1 MKTSRPILLLSLF
14 VLVLAGQT
22 LALPGSSTFN
32 YTDDFGSWTETELGD
47 APEVIPG
54 GNSIPLDSEVLWNY
68 HQDNGNPIPA
78 NAVLGYNDDYVWQ
91 GGNSGVARMF
101 EVAGSGTPLWEIDL
115 GSGDVGVA
123 AAQTADIFYGAWYHQ
138 GTNSFEVYKFNHAS
152 STPDWTWDGT
162 AAGYV
167 PGSLGSPGRIAAS
180 ADGSVL
186 AVGGHDGDSLAVMF
200 FTDSSSTPMMIFED
214 ETVGYNPRQLRL
226 TADGSKCIFTCAG
239 DLYRVDVATGVLE
252 DFYDIGYSSGTLGVS
267 PDGSVVVVGFSSSR
281 VLQWD
286 GSEYVSTF
294 VTYNSGY
301 YAGGAVVAE
310 DNDTVA
316 IAWYAS
322 DYLSVSLSM
331 ISIANGSTPLWVW
344 DSPQG
349 GGSKQAA
356 IAQMDISDDG
366 NWVAFGNWGV
376 EDNTFPEVFVFKSDT
391 STGPWFSIDTPGSVF
406 SVDLSSDGQYLCTG
420 GKAVHANEMGSG
432 GDVYA
437 AHIDQ
442 TSAVE
447 SVDMFAD
454 ARDEGILLSWSI
466 VGDVPASV
474 SVLRELTQ
482 NGSADISGALSG
494 SATSWLDVSPE
505 AGVEYAYWLEVTELD
520 GTVSRFGPSEVTVP
534 GAVSELTL
542 SDPYPNPASSS
553 LTISYELA
561 TDGAVSLNVYD
572 LSGRLVETLV
582 SGEQTA
588 GRHSVSWD
596 SSVAATGVYLL
607 RLEAAGEAITKRAVI
622 SR

>member
-22 LALPGSSTFN
+22 LALPGGSTLN

-47 APEVIPG
+47 PPEVILG
-54 GNSIPLDSEVLWNY
+54 GNPIPLDCEVLWNY
-68 HQDNGNPIPA
+68 HVDSGTTPKVT
-78 NAVLGYNDDYVWQ
+78 VLGYNDDYVWN
-91 GGNSGVARMF
+91 GGWWGKARMF
-101 EVAGSGTPLWEIDL
+101 EVSGSGTPLWEFDF
-115 GSGDVGVA
+115 GSGGFGVA
-123 AAQTADIFYGAWYHQ
+123 AAQTADIFYGAWHYQ
-138 GTNSFEVYKFNHAS
+138 NTSSFEVYKFNHAS
-152 STPDWTWDGT
+152 NIPDWTWDGT

-167 PGSLGSPGRIAAS
+167 PGGLDSPGRMATS

-186 AVGGHDGDSLAVMF
+186 AVGGNDGDSLAVMF
-200 FTDSSSTPMMIFED
+200 FTDSSSTPTLIYED
-214 ETVGYNPRQLRL
+214 ESIAYNPRQLRL

-267 PDGSVVVVGFSSSR
+267 PDGSIVVLGFSTSR
-281 VLQWD
+281 VLQWN

-294 VTYNSGY
+294 VTYNSGH
-301 YAGGAVVAE
+301 YAGGAAVAA

-344 DSPQG
+344 DSLQG
-349 GGSKQAA
+349 GGGNQAS

-376 EDNTFPEVFVFKSDT
+376 EDSAFPEAMVFKSDT
-391 STGPWFSIDTPGSVF
+391 AAGPWFSIDTPGSVF
-406 SVDLSSDGQYLCTG
+406 SVDLSSDGEYLCTG

-437 AHIDQ
+437 VHIDQ

-466 VGDVPASV
+466 VGDEPAEL
-474 SVLRELTQ
+474 SVLRELTP
-482 NGSADISGALSG
+482 NGSVDISGALSG
-494 SATSWLDVSPE
+494 SSTSWLDVSAE
-505 AGVEYAYWLEVTELD
+505 AGMEYAYYLEVTELD
-520 GTVSRFGPSEVTVP
+520 GTVSRFGPSEIVVP

-542 SDPYPNPASSS
+542 SDPYPNPASSA

-561 TDGAVSLNVYD
+561 TDGAVSLSVYD

-596 SSVAATGVYLL
+596 SSTSATGVYLI